1 MIRCRWC
8 GQESA
13 HPQVCEWC
21 RRDRATG
28 ALVRT
33 LPPNPA
39 ASPPV
44 GVPQAGT
51 PSNGDPIQATPP
63 APSTPPSS
71 QPTQAVPPTP
81 SAPPSSQPTQA
92 IPTPQPA
99 PLYDYSRPAGQAAA
113 QQPADSIRFI
123 SEVVEGYTFTA
134 KLERFFGVALPLAAL
149 NVLVLG
155 WKPEWAAWSNLLF
168 FFLVGVWLPVSHL
181 VDKLDI
187 ETIELF
193 RDLGIVLFLHILCCH
208 PLFAFVFYGLGLL
221 LIWVITRAEINWS
234 LLGVM
239 AIYMVLRVLFDLVL
253 MLVDYADPADWLTV
267 RIAFFGSLPLFAMF
281 IGWFI
286 GGMFRSDYA

>member
-1 MIRCRWC
+1 VIRCRWC

-28 ALVRT
+28 AVART
-33 LPPNPA
+33 LPPNPT

-44 GVPQAGT
+44 GA
-51 PSNGDPIQATPP
+51 PSGSDPTQATPV
-63 APSTPPSS
+63 APSS
-71 QPTQAVPPTP
+71 QPTQAIPTP
-81 SAPPSSQPTQA
+81 QPSSQPTQA

-99 PLYDYSRPAGQAAA
+99 PLYDYSRPAGQAAVQ

-168 FFLVGVWLPVSHL
+168 FFLIGAWLPISHL
-181 VDKLDI
+181 VDKLD
-187 ETIELF
+187 TDVELF
-193 RDLGIVLFLHILCCH
+193 RDLGIVLFLHILCCN
-208 PLFAFVFYGLGLL
+208 PLFAFVFYGLGI
-221 LIWVITRAEINWS
+221 LIVWAITRADINWS

-239 AIYMVLRVLFDLVL
+239 TIYVLLRILFELVL
-253 MLVDYADPADWLTV
+253 TLVDYADPADWLTV
-267 RIAFFGSLPLFAMF
+267 GIAFFGSLPLFAMF
-281 IGWFI
+281 LGWFI

>member
-33 LPPNPA
+33 LSPNPA
-39 ASPPV
+39 ASPP
-44 GVPQAGT
+44 AGT
-51 PSNGDPIQATPP
+51 PSSADPVP
-63 APSTPPSS
+63 AAPMAPSS
-71 QPTQAVPPTP
+71 QPTQAIPPTP
-81 SAPPSSQPTQA
+81 SAPLSSQPTQA

-99 PLYDYSRPAGQAAA
+99 PLYDYSRPTGQAAA

-155 WKPEWAAWSNLLF
+155 WKPEWSVWSNLLF
-168 FFLVGVWLPVSHL
+168 FFLIGAWLPVSHL
-181 VDKLDI
+181 VDKLDV

-221 LIWVITRAEINWS
+221 LIWAITRAEINWS

-239 AIYMVLRVLFDLVL
+239 AIYMVLRVVFDLVL

-281 IGWFI
+281 LGWFI
-286 GGMFRSDYA
+286 GGMFCLDYA

>member
-44 GVPQAGT
+44 GA
-51 PSNGDPIQATPP
+51 PSAADP
-63 APSTPPSS
+63 APAAPMAPSS
-71 QPTQAVPPTP
+71 QPTQAIPTP
-81 SAPPSSQPTQA
+81 QPSSQPTQA

-99 PLYDYSRPAGQAAA
+99 PLYDYSRPTGQAAV

-149 NVLVLG
+149 NVLALG

-168 FFLVGVWLPVSHL
+168 FFLIGAWLPVSHL
-181 VDKLDI
+181 VDKLD
-187 ETIELF
+187 TDVELF
-193 RDLGIVLFLHILCCH
+193 RDLGIVLLLNFLCCN
-208 PLFAFVFYGLGLL
+208 PLFAFVFYGLGI
-221 LIWVITRAEINWS
+221 LIVWAITRADINWS

-239 AIYMVLRVLFDLVL
+239 AVYVGFRILFELVL
-253 MLVDYADPADWLTV
+253 MLVDYADPADWLSV
-267 RIAFFGSLPLFAMF
+267 GIAFFGSLPLLAMF
-281 IGWFI
+281 LGWFI

>member
-33 LPPNPA
+33 LPPNPT

-44 GVPQAGT
+44 GA
-51 PSNGDPIQATPP
+51 PSGSDPTQATPI
-63 APSTPPSS
+63 A
-71 QPTQAVPPTP
+71 
-81 SAPPSSQPTQA
+81 PSSQPTQA

-99 PLYDYSRPAGQAAA
+99 PLYDYSRPTGQAAV

-149 NVLVLG
+149 NVLALG

-168 FFLVGVWLPVSHL
+168 FFLIGAWLPVSHL
-181 VDKLDI
+181 VDKLD
-187 ETIELF
+187 TDVELF
-193 RDLGIVLFLHILCCH
+193 RDLGIVLFLNLLCCN
-208 PLFAFVFYGLGLL
+208 PLFAFVFYGLGI
-221 LIWVITRAEINWS
+221 LIVWAITRADINWS

-239 AIYMVLRVLFDLVL
+239 AVYVGFRILFALVL
-253 MLVDYADPADWLTV
+253 MLVDYADPADWLSV
-267 RIAFFGSLPLFAMF
+267 RIAFFGSLPLLAMF
-281 IGWFI
+281 LGWFI

>member
-1 MIRCRWC
+1 MMRCRWC

-33 LPPNPA
+33 LTPNPA

-44 GVPQAGT
+44 GA
-51 PSNGDPIQATPP
+51 PSAADP
-63 APSTPPSS
+63 APAAPMAPSS
-71 QPTQAVPPTP
+71 QPTQAIPTP
-81 SAPPSSQPTQA
+81 QPSSQPTQA

-99 PLYDYSRPAGQAAA
+99 PLYDYSRPTGQAAV

-149 NVLVLG
+149 NVLALG

-168 FFLVGVWLPVSHL
+168 FFLIGAWLPVSHL
-181 VDKLDI
+181 VDKLD
-187 ETIELF
+187 TDVELF
-193 RDLGIVLFLHILCCH
+193 RDLGIVLFLNLLCCN
-208 PLFAFVFYGLGLL
+208 PLFAFVFYGLGI
-221 LIWVITRAEINWS
+221 LIVWAITRADINWS

-239 AIYMVLRVLFDLVL
+239 AVYVGFRILFALVL
-253 MLVDYADPADWLTV
+253 MLVDYEDPADWLSV
-267 RIAFFGSLPLFAMF
+267 GIAFFGSLPLLAMF
-281 IGWFI
+281 LGWFI

>member
-44 GVPQAGT
+44 GA
-51 PSNGDPIQATPP
+51 PSGSDPTQATPI
-63 APSTPPSS
+63 A
-71 QPTQAVPPTP
+71 
-81 SAPPSSQPTQA
+81 PSSQPTQA
-92 IPTPQPA
+92 IPTPQPSSQPTQVVPTPQPA
-99 PLYDYSRPAGQAAA
+99 PLYDYSRPTGQAAV

-155 WKPEWAAWSNLLF
+155 WKPEWAVWSNLLF
-168 FFLVGVWLPVSHL
+168 FFLIGAWLPVSHL
-181 VDKLDI
+181 VDKLD
-187 ETIELF
+187 TDVELF
-193 RDLGIVLFLHILCCH
+193 RDLGIVLALNILCCN
-208 PLFAFVFYGLGLL
+208 PLFAFVLYGLTLL
-221 LIWVITRAEINWS
+221 FLWAVVRADINWS

-239 AIYMVLRVLFDLVL
+239 AVYVGLRILFELVL
-253 MLVDYADPADWLTV
+253 MLVDYTDITDWLTV
-267 RIAFFGSLPLFAMF
+267 GIAFFGSLPLFAMF
-281 IGWFI
+281 LGWFI

>member
-44 GVPQAGT
+44 GA
-51 PSNGDPIQATPP
+51 PSGSDPTQATPI
-63 APSTPPSS
+63 APSS
-71 QPTQAVPPTP
+71 QPTQAIPTP
-81 SAPPSSQPTQA
+81 QPSSQPTQA

-99 PLYDYSRPAGQAAA
+99 PLYDYSRPTGQAAV

-155 WKPEWAAWSNLLF
+155 WKPEWSVWSNLLF
-168 FFLVGVWLPVSHL
+168 FFLIGAWLPVSHL
-181 VDKLDI
+181 VDKLD
-187 ETIELF
+187 TDVELF
-193 RDLGIVLFLHILCCH
+193 RDLGIVLALNILCCN
-208 PLFAFVFYGLGLL
+208 PLFAFVLYGLTLL
-221 LIWVITRAEINWS
+221 FLWAVVRADINWS

-239 AIYMVLRVLFDLVL
+239 AVYVGLRILFELVL
-253 MLVDYADPADWLTV
+253 MLVDYTDITDWLTV
-267 RIAFFGSLPLFAMF
+267 GIAFFGSLPLFAMF
-281 IGWFI
+281 LGWFI

>member
-1 MIRCRWC
+1 MMRCRWC

-33 LPPNPA
+33 LPPNPT

-44 GVPQAGT
+44 GA
-51 PSNGDPIQATPP
+51 PSAADP
-63 APSTPPSS
+63 APAAPMAPSS
-71 QPTQAVPPTP
+71 QPTQAIPTP
-81 SAPPSSQPTQA
+81 QPSSQPTQA

-99 PLYDYSRPAGQAAA
+99 PLYDYSRPTGQAAV

-149 NVLVLG
+149 NVLALG

-168 FFLVGVWLPVSHL
+168 FFLIGAWLPVSHL
-181 VDKLDI
+181 VDKLD
-187 ETIELF
+187 TDVELF
-193 RDLGIVLFLHILCCH
+193 RDLGIVLALNILCCN
-208 PLFAFVFYGLGLL
+208 PLFAFVLYGLTLL
-221 LIWVITRAEINWS
+221 FLWAVVRADINWS

-239 AIYMVLRVLFDLVL
+239 AVYVGFRILFELVL
-253 MLVDYADPADWLTV
+253 MLVDYADPADWLSV
-267 RIAFFGSLPLFAMF
+267 GIAFFGSLPLFAMF
-281 IGWFI
+281 LGWFI

>member
-1 MIRCRWC
+1 M
-8 GQESA
+8 A
-13 HPQVCEWC
+13 
-21 RRDRATG
+21 
-28 ALVRT
+28 
-33 LPPNPA
+33 
-39 ASPPV
+39 
-44 GVPQAGT
+44 
-51 PSNGDPIQATPP
+51 
-63 APSTPPSS
+63 PSS
-71 QPTQAVPPTP
+71 QPTQAIPPTP
-81 SAPPSSQPTQA
+81 SAPLISQPTQA

-99 PLYDYSRPAGQAAA
+99 PLYDYSRPTGQAAA

-155 WKPEWAAWSNLLF
+155 WKPEWSVWSNLLF
-168 FFLVGVWLPVSHL
+168 FFLIGAWLPVSHL
-181 VDKLDI
+181 VDKLDV

-221 LIWVITRAEINWS
+221 LIWAITRAEINWS

-239 AIYMVLRVLFDLVL
+239 AIYMVLRVVFDLVL

-281 IGWFI
+281 LGWFI

>member
-39 ASPPV
+39 ASSPV
-44 GVPQAGT
+44 GA
-51 PSNGDPIQATPP
+51 PSGSDPTQATPI
-63 APSTPPSS
+63 APSS
-71 QPTQAVPPTP
+71 QPTQAIPTP
-81 SAPPSSQPTQA
+81 QPSSQPTQA

-99 PLYDYSRPAGQAAA
+99 PLYDYSRPAGQAAV

-149 NVLVLG
+149 NVLALG

-168 FFLVGVWLPVSHL
+168 FFLIGAWLPVSHL
-181 VDKLDI
+181 VDKLD
-187 ETIELF
+187 TDVELF
-193 RDLGIVLFLHILCCH
+193 RDFGIVLFLNLLCCN
-208 PLFAFVFYGLGLL
+208 PLFAFVFYGLGI
-221 LIWVITRAEINWS
+221 LIVWAITRADINWS

-239 AIYMVLRVLFDLVL
+239 TIYVLLRILFALVL
-253 MLVDYADPADWLTV
+253 MLVDYEDPADWLTV
-267 RIAFFGSLPLFAMF
+267 GIAFFGSLPLLAMF
-281 IGWFI
+281 LGWFI

>member
-1 MIRCRWC
+1 MTRCRWC

-44 GVPQAGT
+44 GA
-51 PSNGDPIQATPP
+51 PSGSDPTQATPI
-63 APSTPPSS
+63 APSS
-71 QPTQAVPPTP
+71 QPTQAIPPTP
-81 SAPPSSQPTQA
+81 SPPPSSQPTQA

-99 PLYDYSRPAGQAAA
+99 PLYDYSRPTGQAAV

-149 NVLVLG
+149 NVLALG

-168 FFLVGVWLPVSHL
+168 FFLIGAWLPVSHL
-181 VDKLDI
+181 VDKLD
-187 ETIELF
+187 TDVELF
-193 RDLGIVLFLHILCCH
+193 RDLGIVLFLNLLCCN
-208 PLFAFVFYGLGLL
+208 PLFAFVFYGLGI
-221 LIWVITRAEINWS
+221 LIVWAITRADINWS

-239 AIYMVLRVLFDLVL
+239 AVYVLLRILFALVL
-253 MLVDYADPADWLTV
+253 MLVDYEDPADWLSV
-267 RIAFFGSLPLFAMF
+267 GIAFFGSLPLFAMF
-281 IGWFI
+281 LGWFI

>member
-44 GVPQAGT
+44 G
-51 PSNGDPIQATPP
+51 
-63 APSTPPSS
+63 APSGSD
-71 QPTQAVPPTP
+71 PTQAMPI
-81 SAPPSSQPTQA
+81 APSSQPTQA

-99 PLYDYSRPAGQAAA
+99 PLYDYSRPTGQAAV

-155 WKPEWAAWSNLLF
+155 WKPEWAVWSNLLF
-168 FFLVGVWLPVSHL
+168 FFLIGAWLPVSHL
-181 VDKLDI
+181 VDKLD
-187 ETIELF
+187 TDVELF
-193 RDLGIVLFLHILCCH
+193 RDLGIVLALNILCCN
-208 PLFAFVFYGLGLL
+208 PLFAFVLYGLTLL
-221 LIWVITRAEINWS
+221 FLWAVVRADINWS

-239 AIYMVLRVLFDLVL
+239 AVYVGLRILFELVL
-253 MLVDYADPADWLTV
+253 MLVDYTDITDWLTV
-267 RIAFFGSLPLFAMF
+267 GIAFFGSLPLFAMF
-281 IGWFI
+281 LGWFI

>member
-1 MIRCRWC
+1 MTRCRWC

-44 GVPQAGT
+44 GA
-51 PSNGDPIQATPP
+51 PSGSDPTQATPI
-63 APSTPPSS
+63 APSS
-71 QPTQAVPPTP
+71 QPTQAIPTP
-81 SAPPSSQPTQA
+81 QPSSQPTQA

-99 PLYDYSRPAGQAAA
+99 PLYDYSRPTGQAAV

-149 NVLVLG
+149 NVLALG

-168 FFLVGVWLPVSHL
+168 FFLIGAWLPVSHL
-181 VDKLDI
+181 VDKLD
-187 ETIELF
+187 TDVELF
-193 RDLGIVLFLHILCCH
+193 RDFGIVLFLNLLCCN
-208 PLFAFVFYGLGLL
+208 PLFAFVFYGLGI
-221 LIWVITRAEINWS
+221 LIVWAITRADINWS

-239 AIYMVLRVLFDLVL
+239 TIYVLLRILFALVL
-253 MLVDYADPADWLTV
+253 MLVDYEDPADWLTV
-267 RIAFFGSLPLFAMF
+267 GIAFFGSLPLLAMF
-281 IGWFI
+281 LGWFI

>member
-1 MIRCRWC
+1 MMRCRWC

-33 LPPNPA
+33 LPPNPT

-44 GVPQAGT
+44 GA
-51 PSNGDPIQATPP
+51 PSGSDPTQATPI
-63 APSTPPSS
+63 APSS
-71 QPTQAVPPTP
+71 QPTQAIPPTP
-81 SAPPSSQPTQA
+81 SPPPSSQPTQA

-99 PLYDYSRPAGQAAA
+99 PLYDYSRPTGQAAV

-149 NVLVLG
+149 NVLALG

-168 FFLVGVWLPVSHL
+168 FFLIGAWLPVSHL
-181 VDKLDI
+181 VDKLD
-187 ETIELF
+187 TDVELF
-193 RDLGIVLFLHILCCH
+193 RDLGIVLLLNFLCCN
-208 PLFAFVFYGLGLL
+208 PLFAFVFYGLGI
-221 LIWVITRAEINWS
+221 LIVWAITRADINWS

-239 AIYMVLRVLFDLVL
+239 AVYVGFRILFALVL
-253 MLVDYADPADWLTV
+253 MLADYEDPADWLSV
-267 RIAFFGSLPLFAMF
+267 RIAFFGSLPLLAMF
-281 IGWFI
+281 LGWFI
-286 GGMFRSDYA
+286 GGMFRSDYD

>member
-33 LPPNPA
+33 LSPNPA
-39 ASPPV
+39 ASPP
-44 GVPQAGT
+44 AGT
-51 PSNGDPIQATPP
+51 PSSADPVP
-63 APSTPPSS
+63 AAPMAPSS
-71 QPTQAVPPTP
+71 QPTQAIPPTP
-81 SAPPSSQPTQA
+81 SAPLSSQPTQA

-99 PLYDYSRPAGQAAA
+99 PLYDYSRPTGQAAA

-155 WKPEWAAWSNLLF
+155 WKPEWSVWSNLLF
-168 FFLVGVWLPVSHL
+168 FFLIGAWLPVSHL
-181 VDKLDI
+181 VDKLDV

-193 RDLGIVLFLHILCCH
+193 RDLGIVLFLHILCCY

-221 LIWVITRAEINWS
+221 LIWAITRAEINWS

-239 AIYMVLRVLFDLVL
+239 AIYMVLRVVFDLVL

-281 IGWFI
+281 LGWFI
-286 GGMFRSDYA
+286 GGMFCLDYA

>member
-21 RRDRATG
+21 RRDHSTG

-39 ASPPV
+39 ASPP
-44 GVPQAGT
+44 AGT
-51 PSNGDPIQATPP
+51 PSSADPVP
-63 APSTPPSS
+63 AAPMAPSS
-71 QPTQAVPPTP
+71 QPTQAIPPTP
-81 SAPPSSQPTQA
+81 SAPLISQPTQA

-99 PLYDYSRPAGQAAA
+99 PLYDYSRPTGQAAA

-155 WKPEWAAWSNLLF
+155 WKPEWSVWSNLLF
-168 FFLVGVWLPVSHL
+168 FFLIGAWLPVSHL
-181 VDKLDI
+181 VDKLDV

-221 LIWVITRAEINWS
+221 LIWAITRAEINWS

-239 AIYMVLRVLFDLVL
+239 AIYMVLRVVFDLVL

-281 IGWFI
+281 LGWFI
-286 GGMFRSDYA
+286 GGMFCSDYA

>member
-1 MIRCRWC
+1 MIRCCWC

-33 LPPNPA
+33 LPPNPT

-44 GVPQAGT
+44 GAPQAGT
-51 PSNGDPIQATPP
+51 PSGGDPVGA
-63 APSTPPSS
+63 APTAPSS
-71 QPTQAVPPTP
+71 QPTQAIPPTP
-81 SAPPSSQPTQA
+81 SPPLSSQPTQA

-99 PLYDYSRPAGQAAA
+99 PLYDYSRPAAQAAA

-123 SEVVEGYTFTA
+123 SEVIEGYTFTA

-221 LIWVITRAEINWS
+221 LIWAITRAEINWS

-267 RIAFFGSLPLFAMF
+267 GIAFFGSLPLFAMF

>member
-1 MIRCRWC
+1 MMRCRWC

-33 LPPNPA
+33 LPPNPT

-44 GVPQAGT
+44 GA
-51 PSNGDPIQATPP
+51 PSAADP
-63 APSTPPSS
+63 APAAPMAPSS
-71 QPTQAVPPTP
+71 QPTQAIPPTP
-81 SAPPSSQPTQA
+81 SPPPSSQPTQA

-99 PLYDYSRPAGQAAA
+99 PLYDYSRPTGQAAV

-149 NVLVLG
+149 NVLALG

-168 FFLVGVWLPVSHL
+168 FFLIGAWLPVSHL
-181 VDKLDI
+181 VDKLD
-187 ETIELF
+187 TDVELF
-193 RDLGIVLFLHILCCH
+193 RDLGIVLLLNFLCCN
-208 PLFAFVFYGLGLL
+208 PLFAFVFYGLGI
-221 LIWVITRAEINWS
+221 LIVWAITRADINWS

-239 AIYMVLRVLFDLVL
+239 AVYVGFRILFALVL
-253 MLVDYADPADWLTV
+253 MLVDYEDPADWLSV
-267 RIAFFGSLPLFAMF
+267 GIAFFGSLPLLAMF
-281 IGWFI
+281 LGWFI

>member
-39 ASPPV
+39 ASPPA
-44 GVPQAGT
+44 GMPSSADPVPA
-51 PSNGDPIQATPP
+51 
-63 APSTPPSS
+63 APMAPSS

-92 IPTPQPA
+92 IPTAPQPA
-99 PLYDYSRPAGQAAA
+99 PLYDYSRPTGQVTA

-155 WKPEWAAWSNLLF
+155 WKPEWSVWSNLLF
-168 FFLVGVWLPVSHL
+168 FFLIGAWLPVSHL
-181 VDKLDI
+181 VDKLD
-187 ETIELF
+187 TDVELF
-193 RDLGIVLFLHILCCH
+193 RDLGIVLALNILCCN
-208 PLFAFVFYGLGLL
+208 PLFAFVLYGLTLL
-221 LIWVITRAEINWS
+221 FLWAVVRADINWS

-239 AIYMVLRVLFDLVL
+239 AVYVGLRILFELVL
-253 MLVDYADPADWLTV
+253 MLVDYTDITDWLTV
-267 RIAFFGSLPLFAMF
+267 GIAFFGSLPLFAMF
-281 IGWFI
+281 LGWFI

>member
-21 RRDRATG
+21 RRDRVTG

-44 GVPQAGT
+44 GA
-51 PSNGDPIQATPP
+51 PSGSDPIQATPI
-63 APSTPPSS
+63 APSSQPTQAIPTPPSS
-71 QPTQAVPPTP
+71 QPTQAV
-81 SAPPSSQPTQA
+81 
-92 IPTPQPA
+92 PTPQPA
-99 PLYDYSRPAGQAAA
+99 PLYDYSRPVGQAAT

-155 WKPEWAAWSNLLF
+155 WKPEWAIWSNLLF
-168 FFLVGVWLPVSHL
+168 FFLIGVWLPLSHL
-181 VDKLDI
+181 VDKLD
-187 ETIELF
+187 TDMELF
-193 RDLGIVLFLHILCCH
+193 RDLGIVVALNILCCN
-208 PLFAFVFYGLGLL
+208 PVVAFVLYGLALL
-221 LIWVITRAEINWS
+221 LLWAVVRADINWS

-239 AIYMVLRVLFDLVL
+239 AVYMGLRVLFELVL
-253 MLVDYADPADWLTV
+253 YLVDYSDLADWLTV
-267 RIAFFGSLPLFAMF
+267 GIAFFGSLPLFAVLL
-281 IGWFI
+281 GWFI

>member
-21 RRDRATG
+21 RRDHSTG

-39 ASPPV
+39 ASPP
-44 GVPQAGT
+44 AGT
-51 PSNGDPIQATPP
+51 PSSADPVP
-63 APSTPPSS
+63 AAPMAPSS
-71 QPTQAVPPTP
+71 QPMQAIPPTP
-81 SAPPSSQPTQA
+81 SAPLSSQPTQA

-99 PLYDYSRPAGQAAA
+99 PLYDYSRPTGQAAA

-155 WKPEWAAWSNLLF
+155 WKPEWSVWSNLLF
-168 FFLVGVWLPVSHL
+168 FFLIGAWLPVSHL
-181 VDKLDI
+181 VDKLDV

-221 LIWVITRAEINWS
+221 LIWAITRAEINWS

-239 AIYMVLRVLFDLVL
+239 AIYMVLRVVFDLVL

-281 IGWFI
+281 LGWFI
-286 GGMFRSDYA
+286 GGMFCSDYA

>member
-1 MIRCRWC
+1 VVAVIRCRWC

-33 LPPNPA
+33 LPPNPT

-44 GVPQAGT
+44 GA
-51 PSNGDPIQATPP
+51 PSGSNPIQATPV
-63 APSTPPSS
+63 APSS
-71 QPTQAVPPTP
+71 QPTQAIPPTP

-99 PLYDYSRPAGQAAA
+99 PLYDYSRPTGQAAV

-155 WKPEWAAWSNLLF
+155 WKPEWAAWANFLF
-168 FFLVGVWLPVSHL
+168 FFLIGAWLPISHL
-181 VDKLDI
+181 VDKLD
-187 ETIELF
+187 TDVELF
-193 RDLGIVLFLHILCCH
+193 RDLGIVLLLNFLCCN
-208 PLFAFVFYGLGLL
+208 PLFAFVFYGLGI
-221 LIWVITRAEINWS
+221 LIVWAITRADINWS

-239 AIYMVLRVLFDLVL
+239 AVYVGFRILFELVL
-253 MLVDYADPADWLTV
+253 MLVDYADPADWLSV
-267 RIAFFGSLPLFAMF
+267 GIAFFGSLPLLAMF
-281 IGWFI
+281 LGWFI

>member
-1 MIRCRWC
+1 MRCRWC

-39 ASPPV
+39 ANPP
-44 GVPQAGT
+44 AGA
-51 PSNGDPIQATPP
+51 PSGSDPTQATPI
-63 APSTPPSS
+63 APSN
-71 QPTQAVPPTP
+71 QPTQAIPTP
-81 SAPPSSQPTQA
+81 QPSSQPTQA

-99 PLYDYSRPAGQAAA
+99 PLYDYSRPTGQAAVQ

-149 NVLVLG
+149 NVLALG
-155 WKPEWAAWSNLLF
+155 WKPEWAAWSNFLF
-168 FFLVGVWLPVSHL
+168 FFLIGAWLPVSHL
-181 VDKLDI
+181 VDKLD
-187 ETIELF
+187 TDVELF
-193 RDLGIVLFLHILCCH
+193 RDLGIVLLLNFLCCN
-208 PLFAFVFYGLGLL
+208 PLFAFVFYGLGI
-221 LIWVITRAEINWS
+221 LIVWAITRADINWS

-239 AIYMVLRVLFDLVL
+239 TIYVLLRILFDLVL

-267 RIAFFGSLPLFAMF
+267 GIAFFGSLPLLAMF
-281 IGWFI
+281 LGWFI

>member
-1 MIRCRWC
+1 MMRCRWC

-44 GVPQAGT
+44 G
-51 PSNGDPIQATPP
+51 
-63 APSTPPSS
+63 APSGSDPTQAMPIAPSS
-71 QPTQAVPPTP
+71 QPTQAIPTP
-81 SAPPSSQPTQA
+81 QPSSQPTQA

-99 PLYDYSRPAGQAAA
+99 PLYDYSRPAGQAAV

-149 NVLVLG
+149 NVLALG

-168 FFLVGVWLPVSHL
+168 FFLIGAWLPVSHL
-181 VDKLDI
+181 VDKLD
-187 ETIELF
+187 TDVELF
-193 RDLGIVLFLHILCCH
+193 RDLGIVLLLNFLCCN
-208 PLFAFVFYGLGLL
+208 PLFAFVFYGLGI
-221 LIWVITRAEINWS
+221 LIVWAITRADINWS

-239 AIYMVLRVLFDLVL
+239 AVYVGFRILFELVL
-253 MLVDYADPADWLTV
+253 MLVDYADPADWLSV
-267 RIAFFGSLPLFAMF
+267 GIAFFGSLPLLAMF
-281 IGWFI
+281 LGWFI

>member
-1 MIRCRWC
+1 MTRCRWC

-44 GVPQAGT
+44 GA
-51 PSNGDPIQATPP
+51 PSGSDPTQATPI
-63 APSTPPSS
+63 ALSS
-71 QPTQAVPPTP
+71 QPTQAIPPTP

-99 PLYDYSRPAGQAAA
+99 PLYDYSSPAGQAAV

-149 NVLVLG
+149 NVLALG

-168 FFLVGVWLPVSHL
+168 FFLIGAWLPVSHL
-181 VDKLDI
+181 VDKLD
-187 ETIELF
+187 TDVELF
-193 RDLGIVLFLHILCCH
+193 RDLGIVLLLNFLCCN
-208 PLFAFVFYGLGLL
+208 PLFAFVFYGLGI
-221 LIWVITRAEINWS
+221 LIVWAITRADINWS

-239 AIYMVLRVLFDLVL
+239 AVYVGFRILFALVL
-253 MLVDYADPADWLTV
+253 MLVDYEDPADWLSV
-267 RIAFFGSLPLFAMF
+267 GIAFFGSLPLLAMF
-281 IGWFI
+281 LGWFI

>member
-21 RRDRATG
+21 RRDHSTG

-39 ASPPV
+39 ASPP
-44 GVPQAGT
+44 AGT
-51 PSNGDPIQATPP
+51 PSSADPVP
-63 APSTPPSS
+63 AAPMAPSS
-71 QPTQAVPPTP
+71 QPTQAIPPTP
-81 SAPPSSQPTQA
+81 SAPLSSQPTQA

-99 PLYDYSRPAGQAAA
+99 PLYDYSRPTGQAAA

-155 WKPEWAAWSNLLF
+155 WKPEWSVWSNLLF
-168 FFLVGVWLPVSHL
+168 FFLIGAWLPVSHL
-181 VDKLDI
+181 VDKLDV

-221 LIWVITRAEINWS
+221 LIWAITRAEINWS

-239 AIYMVLRVLFDLVL
+239 AIYMVLRVVFDLVL

-281 IGWFI
+281 LGWFI
-286 GGMFRSDYA
+286 GGMFCSDYA